1 MAIGYAC
8 KVIGVP
14 YAELKG
20 LMLKNATEEVLS
32 SAIANNLKALEYI
45 LEYNTTKGI
54 GLFRISSDII
64 PFGSHPSN
72 TLEWW
77 KAFEEELTGL
87 GTAIKASGLRVSMH
101 PGQYTVL
108 NSPDETVVA
117 RSVQD
122 LVYHTRFLDSLG
134 VDRSCK
140 IVLHIGG
147 VYGDK
152 AGAAKRFKENWSR
165 LPEEVKQRLIIE
177 NDEKCFN
184 VGDVLSIGQQLG
196 IPVVFDNLHNS
207 INPSGEEQDEP
218 GWIKACKATWKP
230 EDGRQKLHYSQQK
243 PGGQKGAHSDT
254 IYISPFLEFHE
265 KVKELGV
272 DIMLEVKDKNVSAL
286 KCINCTGYN
295 IKRTALESEWS
306 AYKYAVMERSYR
318 LYKEIGGLFRDKA
331 KPDAIGF
338 YQSLEEA
345 MKLTVEP
352 GNAINA
358 AEHVWGYFKGWAK
371 ESERK
376 RFERLLRESG
386 ADAGKLAAV
395 KRHLLRLAL
404 KYKEDYL
411 LRSYYFMEV

>member
-14 YAELKG
+14 YTEFKG
-20 LMLKNATEEVLS
+20 LMLKNATEEVLG
-32 SAIANNLKALEYI
+32 SAIGHNLKALEHM
-45 LEYNTTKGI
+45 LEYNKAKGI

-77 KAFEEELTGL
+77 KTFEEELQGL
-87 GTAIKASGLRVSMH
+87 GALIKASGLRVSMH

-108 NSPDETVVA
+108 NSPDEAVVA

-122 LVYHTRFLDSLG
+122 IVYHTRFLDSLD

-140 IVLHIGG
+140 LVLHIGG

-152 AGAAKRFKENWSR
+152 ASAAKRFKENWSR
-165 LPEEVKQRLIIE
+165 LPEEVKRRLIIE
-177 NDEKCFN
+177 NDEKCYSA
-184 VGDVLSIGQQLG
+184 GDVLDIGQQLG
-196 IPVVFDNLHNS
+196 IPVVFDNLHNW
-207 INPSGEEQDEP
+207 INPSGEQLDEP
-218 GWIKACKATWKP
+218 GWIKACKGTWKA

-243 PGGQKGAHSDT
+243 PGGPKGAHSNT
-254 IYISPFLEFHE
+254 IYIHPFLEFHE
-265 KVKELGV
+265 KTKGLEL
-272 DIMLEVKDKNVSAL
+272 DIMLEVKDKNISAL
-286 KCINCTGYN
+286 KCINCTAYN
-295 IKRTALESEWS
+295 IKRTALESEWA
-306 AYKYAVMERSYR
+306 AYKYAVMERNYR
-318 LYKEIGGLFRDKA
+318 LYKEIGRSFGAKE
-331 KPDAIGF
+331 KPDAVGF

-345 MKLTVEP
+345 MEVTVEP

-358 AEHVWGYFKGWAK
+358 AEHVWGYFKGRA
-371 ESERK
+371 EERERK
-376 RFERLLRESG
+376 RFERLLREAV
-386 ADAGKLAAV
+386 ADAGKLASV
-395 KRHLLRLAL
+395 KRHLLKLAL